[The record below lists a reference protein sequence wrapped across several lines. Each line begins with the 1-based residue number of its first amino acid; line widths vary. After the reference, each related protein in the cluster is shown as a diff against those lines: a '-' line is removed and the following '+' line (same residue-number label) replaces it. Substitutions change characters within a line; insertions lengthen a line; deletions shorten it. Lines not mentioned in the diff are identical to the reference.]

1 MKEKIFPRAVA
12 YAGCAIF
19 ALTTSALAQNAG
31 PTVEVTHDSKDS
43 KTVPITQEKE
53 PLVRFLLETGYT
65 SEYNFRGT
73 NLMPGSIGGYFYQIQ
88 ATVPKV
94 GPGSLTLGMWA
105 IHQIGDASVNAWSI
119 SEGGGGGG
127 QRVGNLV
134 DPGPP
139 PQFISGLTRFPTT
152 VQTQFR
158 EFDLFAAYKFSLGP
172 VDVTFGNIAFI
183 IDREAQTFETWV
195 LDPASGLVWTATGT
209 PFLPLGPERTV
220 TGELFDRV
228 YIRLSTTKIPH
239 ITPSIVYYQTIYNE
253 GDQPTSP
260 RILINDAFGNRF
272 EAPGPLNERNDEL
285 GGYLEGRINGN
296 FPCGHWL
303 DINPYG
309 VIAAS
314 FRDRTE
320 PTPNGTSFGGRPFTG
335 FTHAQAGLELAFH
348 IAPHLDFV
356 PQAVYSHHIS
366 DPPIGT
372 NKNEFWAGV
381 KVAVNLW

>member
-1 MKEKIFPRAVA
+1 MKKRTFPRAGA
-12 YAGCAIF
+12 YAVCAIF
-19 ALTTSALAQNAG
+19 ALTTVALAQN
-31 PTVEVTHDSKDS
+31 VQVQHDSKDS
-43 KTVPITQEKE
+43 KAAPITQEKE
-53 PLVRFLLETGYT
+53 PLVQFLLETGYT

-73 NLMPGSIGGYFYQIQ
+73 NLMPDSDGGFFYQIQ
-88 ATVPKV
+88 ATIPKV

-105 IHQIGDASVNAWSI
+105 IHQIGDASADAWSI

-127 QRVGNLV
+127 NGLGRIQTNIG
-134 DPGPP
+134 DPNNPP
-139 PQFISGLTRFPTT
+139 EFASLSRFPTT
-152 VQTQFR
+152 IQTKFR

-172 VDVTFGNIAFI
+172 VDVTLGNIAFI
-183 IDREAQTFETWV
+183 IDRDAQTFETWV
-195 LDPASGLVWTATGT
+195 LEPGFIWFATGT
-209 PFLPLGPERTV
+209 DSLPVGPERTV

-239 ITPSIVYYQTIYNE
+239 ITPSIVYYQTVVNK
-253 GDQPTSP
+253 GDEPTSP
-260 RILINDAFGNRF
+260 RILISDAFGNQF
-272 EAPGPLNERNDEL
+272 NAPGPLGERNDEL

-320 PTPNGTSFGGRPFTG
+320 PITDGTSFGGRPFTG
-335 FTHAQAGLELAFH
+335 FTHAQAGLELVFH
-348 IAPHLDFV
+348 ITPHVDFV
-356 PQAVYSHHIS
+356 PQVAYSYHIS

-372 NKNEFWAGV
+372 DRNEFWGGV

>member
-1 MKEKIFPRAVA
+1 MKMKLFPRALA
-12 YAGCAIF
+12 YAICVIF
-19 ALTTSALAQNAG
+19 APATAALAQN
-31 PTVEVTHDSKDS
+31 VQVNHDSKDS
-43 KTVPITQEKE
+43 KVLPITQEKE
-53 PLVRFLLETGYT
+53 PLVNFLLEAGYT

-73 NLMPGSIGGYFYQIQ
+73 NLMPDSDGGYFYQIQ
-88 ATVPKV
+88 ATIPKA

-105 IHQIGDASVNAWSI
+105 IHQIGTGTADAWSI

-127 QRVGNLV
+127 TTLAGFRLN
-134 DPGPP
+134 PGVLPP
-139 PQFISGLTRFPTT
+139 VIVSLTRFPRT

-195 LDPASGLVWTATGT
+195 LEPGFFWTATGT
-209 PFLPLGPERTV
+209 PSLPVGPERTV
-220 TGELFDRV
+220 TGELFDRI
-228 YIRLSTTKIPH
+228 YIRLSTNKIPH

-260 RILINDAFGNRF
+260 RIVIADAFGNQF
-272 EAPGPLNERNDEL
+272 NAPGPLGERNEDL

-296 FPCGHWL
+296 FPCGRWV

-320 PTPNGTSFGGRPFTG
+320 PSPAGTSFGGRPFTG

-348 IAPHLDFV
+348 ITPHIDIV
-356 PQAVYSHHIS
+356 PQVVYSHHIS
-366 DPPIGT
+366 NPPIGT
-372 NKNEFWAGV
+372 DKNEYWGGV